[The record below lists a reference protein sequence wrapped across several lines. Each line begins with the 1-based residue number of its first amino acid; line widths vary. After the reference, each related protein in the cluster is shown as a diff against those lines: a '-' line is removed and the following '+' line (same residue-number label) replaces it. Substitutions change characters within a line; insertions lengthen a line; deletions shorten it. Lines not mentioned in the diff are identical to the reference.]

1 MENFI
6 VSARKYRPQEF
17 DTVVGQSHITDT
29 LEHAIEESQLAQ
41 ALLFCG
47 PRGVGKTTCA
57 RILAR
62 KINEKDGS
70 VSEDGF
76 AYNIYELDAASNN
89 SVDDIRELIDQVR
102 FAPQVGKYK
111 VYIIDEVHMLS
122 SAAFNAF
129 LKTLEEP
136 PAHAIFILAT
146 TEKHK
151 IIPTILSRC
160 QIYDFKRIVIED
172 IQNHLRN
179 IAQKE
184 NIQYEDDAL
193 YLIAQK
199 ADGALRDAL
208 SIFDRLSTF
217 SQKNITLAK
226 AAEVLNI
233 LDYDQYLN
241 IVDLA
246 KENKIPEVLFAFNE
260 IVKKGFDPHIFI
272 AGLGNHFRDL
282 MMAQNAS
289 TIDLIEVGEKT
300 KSKFIEQGQKWAAQQ
315 LIDGIEICNHADINY
330 KNSKNPR
337 LTVEIAL
344 MQLASLT
351 ANLGDTKK
359 KKFLILAPFLSE
371 KQEVKIPEKTPEKKE
386 VKAEQKPAALEQVEE
401 TLVTK
406 TTRPLSRPGI
416 SSGFS
421 INSFLNKEDKVE
433 TTEDVVVKTE
443 HLPQNH
449 FTDTDLQMEWKIMLK
464 QLQVKNN
471 FVFNAV
477 KTFKLE
483 KAAENKIKVLFP
495 SDSAK
500 VEFDKISGEFF
511 NHFKRKIQNHRIE
524 VEYVR
529 DVENLKIEVVTKRK
543 MFEKMIEKNPLLK
556 DLDDLMK
563 FDLT

>member
-1 MENFI
+1 M
-6 VSARKYRPQEF
+6 
-17 DTVVGQSHITDT
+17 
-29 LEHAIEESQLAQ
+29 
-41 ALLFCG
+41 
-47 PRGVGKTTCA
+47 
-57 RILAR
+57 
-62 KINEKDGS
+62 
-70 VSEDGF
+70 
-76 AYNIYELDAASNN
+76 
-89 SVDDIRELIDQVR
+89 
-102 FAPQVGKYK
+102 
-111 VYIIDEVHMLS
+111 
-122 SAAFNAF
+122 
-129 LKTLEEP
+129 
-136 PAHAIFILAT
+136 
-146 TEKHK
+146 
-151 IIPTILSRC
+151 
-160 QIYDFKRIVIED
+160 
-172 IQNHLRN
+172 
-179 IAQKE
+179 
-184 NIQYEDDAL
+184 
-193 YLIAQK
+193 
-199 ADGALRDAL
+199 
-208 SIFDRLSTF
+208 
-217 SQKNITLAK
+217 
-226 AAEVLNI
+226 
-233 LDYDQYLN
+233 
-241 IVDLA
+241 
-246 KENKIPEVLFAFNE
+246 
-260 IVKKGFDPHIFI
+260 
-272 AGLGNHFRDL
+272 
-282 MMAQNAS
+282 
-289 TIDLIEVGEKT
+289 
-300 KSKFIEQGQKWAAQQ
+300 
-315 LIDGIEICNHADINY
+315 
-330 KNSKNPR
+330 
-337 LTVEIAL
+337 
-344 MQLASLT
+344 
-351 ANLGDTKK
+351 
-359 KKFLILAPFLSE
+359 
-371 KQEVKIPEKTPEKKE
+371 KIPEKTPDKKE